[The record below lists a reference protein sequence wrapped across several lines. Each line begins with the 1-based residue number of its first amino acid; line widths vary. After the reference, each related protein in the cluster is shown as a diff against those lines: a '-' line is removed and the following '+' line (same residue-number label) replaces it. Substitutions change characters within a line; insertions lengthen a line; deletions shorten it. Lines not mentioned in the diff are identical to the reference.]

1 MLYRLSHQG
10 SPPELEYNIE
20 IKNSLDNI
28 NILDTL
34 QKKRKVR
41 LEGTAMVTIS
51 NEKRLGRKP
60 LTYIDRVNK
69 TMLSKV
75 AEYKVNI

>member
-1 MLYRLSHQG
+1 MV
-10 SPPELEYNIE
+10 
-20 IKNSLDNI
+20 
-28 NILDTL
+28 
-34 QKKRKVR
+34 KKRKVR